1 MASLP
6 SPPVVDGRC
15 KERCA
20 EAESTVETSLT
31 LLIEV
36 SPYSSPLSLSLSCV
50 LFTNTTTSVFIS
62 ATKRKKWDQFL
73 GSLAT
78 KKKTQRPFFFFFAF
92 VAELTH
98 HIFFLPI
105 GVLHKA
111 VTLFVFVHFFFF
123 FVCCLCV
130 FLFNERQKKKKSD
143 SSSRCL
149 KVRGFFLLLLFTC
162 ELCALVKRNVG

>member
-62 ATKRKKWDQFL
+62 ATKGKKWDQFL
-73 GSLAT
+73 GCLAT
-78 KKKTQRPFFFFFAF
+78 KKKTQRPFFFCLRGR
-92 VAELTH
+92 VDTSH
-98 HIFFLPI
+98 FFLPI
-105 GVLHKA
+105 GVLHKV
-111 VTLFVFVHFFFF
+111 VTLFVFCAFLF

-130 FLFNERQKKKKSD
+130 FLFNERQKKKSN

-149 KVRGFFLLLLFTC
+149 KVRGFFCCCCLRVN
-162 ELCALVKRNVG
+162 CARL